1 MNTAAYV
8 LGIAVPVLVIVVV
21 LEQLRRGKMRER
33 HAIWWLVF
41 GALALVAGIF
51 PALLETA
58 AELVGVELPINLVF
72 FVAISIAFLVFL
84 QHSAELTQLEAKTR
98 DLAERYALLE
108 FEVRT
113 MRQEG
118 EPPEPGTPRS

>member
-8 LGIAVPVLVIVVV
+8 LGIIVPLLVIIVV

-41 GALALVAGIF
+41 GAIALIGGIF
-51 PALLETA
+51 PSLLEHA
-58 AELVGVELPINLVF
+58 ADLVGVELPINLVF

-84 QHSAELTQLEAKTR
+84 QHSAELTHLEAKTR

-108 FEVRT
+108 FEVRKL
-113 MRQEG
+113 RDSGQA
-118 EPPEPGTPRS
+118 EPGDKKSD